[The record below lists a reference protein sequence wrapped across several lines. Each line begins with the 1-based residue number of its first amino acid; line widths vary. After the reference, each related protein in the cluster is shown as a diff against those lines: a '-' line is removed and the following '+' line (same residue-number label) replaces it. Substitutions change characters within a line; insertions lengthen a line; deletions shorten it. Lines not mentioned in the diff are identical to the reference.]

1 LPAAENHRLMVVAL
15 GCCDKI
21 PRIAGRAEGDM
32 NKHIVATA
40 LCAVL
45 FVPAAALAQSPG
57 DDTSKPLKP
66 GGVRVTTRAPDADKW
81 DGQKS
86 PNGMQRVFK
95 CKPLACADTEII
107 TILFSKSPTRHPD
120 PEALEKLAK
129 IDLPKSIHAADAAR
143 EVMADGD
150 AKLETLSSKTA
161 TLKGYPAV
169 VNETKLTQGK
179 VFIYLD
185 TTIIFAG
192 PMMIRLQ
199 SVSKNRTLAQKSLNE
214 FVEVMKIEEG
224 PPGSPSLPTPTGKT
238 EEL

>member
-1 LPAAENHRLMVVAL
+1 
-15 GCCDKI
+15 
-21 PRIAGRAEGDM
+21 
-32 NKHIVATA
+32 
-40 LCAVL
+40 
-45 FVPAAALAQSPG
+45 
-57 DDTSKPLKP
+57 
-66 GGVRVTTRAPDADKW
+66 
-81 DGQKS
+81 
-86 PNGMQRVFK
+86 
-95 CKPLACADTEII
+95 
-107 TILFSKSPTRHPD
+107 
-120 PEALEKLAK
+120 
-129 IDLPKSIHAADAAR
+129 
-143 EVMADGD
+143 MADGD
-150 AKLETLSSKTA
+150 AKLETLSAKTA

-192 PMMIRLQ
+192 PIMIRLQ

>member
-1 LPAAENHRLMVVAL
+1 
-15 GCCDKI
+15 
-21 PRIAGRAEGDM
+21 M
-32 NKHIVATA
+32 NKLIVAMA

-45 FVPAAALAQSPG
+45 FIPAAALAQSPG
-57 DDTSKPLKP
+57 DESSKPLKP
-66 GGVRVTTRAPDADKW
+66 GGVRVTPRMPDADRW

-86 PNGMQRVFK
+86 ANGLRRVFK
-95 CKPLACADTEII
+95 CKPLACADAEVVTII
-107 TILFSKSPTRHPD
+107 FAKSPTRHPD

-129 IDLPKSIHAADAAR
+129 TDLPKSIHAADAAR

-169 VNETKLTQGK
+169 TNETKLSQGK

-185 TTIIFAG
+185 TAIIFAG
-192 PMMIRLQ
+192 PIMIRLQ
-199 SVSKNRTLAQKSLNE
+199 SVSKNRTLAQKSINE
-214 FVEVMKIEEG
+214 FVEAMKIEEG

>member
-1 LPAAENHRLMVVAL
+1 MIKL
-15 GCCDKI
+15 
-21 PRIAGRAEGDM
+21 RISPDRGSEM
-32 NKHIVATA
+32 KKHIVATA
-40 LCAVL
+40 LGAVL
-45 FVPAAALAQSPG
+45 WLPAAALAQSPG
-57 DDTSKPLKP
+57 DDASKPLKP
-66 GGVRVTTRAPDADKW
+66 GGVRVTTRAPDPDKW

-86 PNGMQRVFK
+86 QNGMRRVFK
-95 CKPLACADTEII
+95 CKPLACADEEIV
-107 TILFSKSPTRHPD
+107 TISFSKSPTRHPD
-120 PEALEKLAK
+120 PEALEKFAK
-129 IDLPKSIHAADAAR
+129 VDLPKSIHAADAAR

-161 TLKGYPAV
+161 TMKGYPGV

-192 PMMIRLQ
+192 PIMIRLQ
-199 SVSKNRTLAQKSLNE
+199 SLSKNRTLAQKALNE

>member
-1 LPAAENHRLMVVAL
+1 VIKS
-15 GCCDKI
+15 DKI
-21 PRIAGRAEGDM
+21 TRLAGLAKGDM
-32 NKHIVATA
+32 KQHIVATA
-40 LCAVL
+40 FCAVL
-45 FVPAAALAQSPG
+45 VVPAVALAQSSGG
-57 DDTSKPLKP
+57 DPSAPLKP

-95 CKPLACADTEII
+95 CKPLACADAEIV
-107 TILFSKSPTRHPD
+107 TIIFSKSPTRHPD

-179 VFIYLD
+179 VFVYLD
-185 TTIIFAG
+185 TTLIFAG
-192 PMMIRLQ
+192 PIMIRLQ
-199 SVSKNRTLAQKSLNE
+199 SVSKNRALAQKSLSE
-214 FVEVMKIEEG
+214 FIEVMKIEEG
-224 PPGSPSLPTPTGKT
+224 PPGSPSSPTPTGKT